1 MSAFFIERPVFA
13 WVLGLVLMLVGLL
26 AIFELPVA
34 QYPSIAPPQIAITVV
49 YPGASAQ
56 TVADTVVRPID
67 QQLSGLDGL
76 EYISSTAASSGAM
89 EIDLTFVQGT
99 DPNIAQVQVQNKLS
113 LAEATLPPEVTAQG
127 IRVTKATK
135 NFMMAIGLISTDGSM
150 SAQDI
155 TDYIASNIE
164 DPITRVSGV
173 GDFTLFGSEYAMRI
187 WLNPGKLYK
196 YALTAGDVATA
207 ITAQNIQVSSGEL
220 GGLPSVKGQRLHA
233 TIIGPTRF
241 ETPEQFETILLKVNT
256 NGSQVLLRDVARVE
270 LGSQTYSQ
278 EALINNEPAGAI
290 ALKLSPGANQL
301 TTEAAVRVQL
311 ARLQQYFPP
320 GLKLVYPLDTEPFIT
335 LSLTEVIKT
344 LVEAVVLVFV
354 VMYIFLQNFRA
365 TLIPTIAVP
374 VVLLGTFG
382 VLSAVGYSIN
392 TLTMLAMVLAVG
404 LLVDD
409 AIVVVE
415 NVERVMAEENLS
427 PRDATRKSMGEIS
440 GALVGIAMVLSAVFL
455 PMAFLGG
462 STGVIYRQFSITIV
476 SAMALSILVALILTP
491 ALCATLLKPKKP
503 GKTRQRGPFAWFN
516 TGFNW
521 TNRNYA
527 RGVTKMIGGSLWSML
542 AFALII
548 AGMVLLFT
556 RLPTGFLPDEDQ
568 ALLFGQVTLPPGAT
582 ASQTAVVNKRV
593 VDYLLDKEKDNVSTA
608 LSVTGFNFA
617 GQAQNAGFLVV
628 SLKSWAQRPLA
639 SQSGAA
645 IAARAMAHFA
655 ATRDA
660 KIFLI
665 QPPAVLELGNASG
678 FDMELVDQG
687 NIGHEKLLAAR
698 NQLLG
703 MAAKDPRLFA
713 VRPNGIEDAPQFQ
726 LVVDR
731 EKANAFGVATADI
744 NTLIEDAF
752 GSSYINLF
760 MRQGRVKQ
768 VYVQGEAT
776 GRMTPDELG
785 LWYLRNSAGGLVPF
799 SAVMSGAWSFGPQK
813 VEGYEGS
820 TSFEI
825 QGAPAPGGSTGSAIA
840 AMEEL
845 AGKLPKGVAYQWT
858 GLSFEQVKAGS
869 QTTALYAVS
878 AIVILLCLAALYES
892 WPIPFAVMLV
902 APLGVIGAIIATL
915 LRGLDNDVY
924 FQVGLLTTVGLAI
937 KNAILIVEFAKGFY
951 DNGESLQD
959 AAVHAAKERLR
970 PILMTSL
977 AFVCGVFPLAIAS
990 GAGAAARTAIGTA
1003 VVGGMITA
1011 TVLAVFFVPVFFVSI
1026 LRLFNVKPR
1035 PTQIPAAARPP
1046 APASVEA

>member
-1 MSAFFIERPVFA
+1 MSAFFIDRPVFA
-13 WVLGLVLMLVGLL
+13 WVLGLVLMLVGGL
-26 AIFELPVA
+26 AILELPVA

-113 LAEATLPPEVTAQG
+113 LAEATLPAEVTAQG
-127 IRVTKATK
+127 IKVTKATK

-150 SAQDI
+150 TAQDI
-155 TDYIASNIE
+155 TDYIASNIQ

-187 WLNPGKLYK
+187 WMDPGKLYE
-196 YALTAGDVATA
+196 YALTAGDVANA
-207 ITAQNIQVSSGEL
+207 ISAQNIQVSSGEL
-220 GGLPSVKGQRLHA
+220 GGLPSVKGQRLDA
-233 TIIGPTRF
+233 TILGPTRF
-241 ETPEQFETILLKVNT
+241 ETPAQFETILLKVNT

-270 LGSQTYSQ
+270 LGAQSYSQ
-278 EALINNEPAGAI
+278 AALINNEPSGAI
-290 ALKLSPGANQL
+290 ALKLAPGANQL
-301 TTEAAVRVQL
+301 TTEAAVRAQL
-311 ARLQQYFPP
+311 TRLQQFFPP

-335 LSLTEVIKT
+335 LSLSEVVKT
-344 LVEAVVLVFV
+344 LFEAVGLVFV
-354 VMYIFLQNFRA
+354 VMYIFLQNIRA

-427 PRDATRKSMGEIS
+427 PRDATRKSMDEIS
-440 GALVGIAMVLSAVFL
+440 GALVGIALVLSAVFL

-476 SAMALSILVALILTP
+476 AAMVLSILVALILTP
-491 ALCATLLKPKKP
+491 ALCASLLKPKKP
-503 GKTRQRGPFAWFN
+503 GKAKQRGPFAWFN
-516 TGFNW
+516 TGFAW
-521 TNRNYA
+521 TNRHYA
-527 RGVTKMIGGSLWSML
+527 GGVTRMIGGSLWSML

-548 AGMVLLFT
+548 VGMGLLFT
-556 RLPTGFLPDEDQ
+556 RLPSGFLPDEDQ
-568 ALLFGQVTLPPGAT
+568 SLLFGQITLPPGAT
-582 ASQTAVVNKRV
+582 AAQTADVDKRV
-593 VDYLLDKEKDNVSTA
+593 VDYLLDKEKDNVNTA

-617 GQAQNAGFLVV
+617 GQAQNAGFLVI
-628 SLKSWAQRPLA
+628 SLKDWAQRPLA

-645 IAARAMAHFA
+645 IAARAMKHFA

-660 KIFLI
+660 KIFVI

-703 MAAKDPRLFA
+703 MAAHDPRLAA
-713 VRPNGIEDAPQFQ
+713 VRPNGIEDAPEYQ

-731 EKANAFGVATADI
+731 QKADAFGLAITDI
-744 NTLIEDAF
+744 NTLIQDAF
-752 GSSYINLF
+752 GSSYVNQF
-760 MRQGRVKQ
+760 MRGGRVKQ

-776 GRMTPDELG
+776 GRMTPDDLG
-785 LWYLRNSAGGLVPF
+785 RWYLRNSAGGLVPF
-799 SAVMSGAWSFGPQK
+799 SAVMNGTWSFGPQK

-825 QGAPAPGGSTGSAIA
+825 EGSPAPGVSTGAAIQ
-840 AMEEL
+840 AMTEL
-845 AGKLPKGVAYQWT
+845 AAKLPKGVATRWT
-858 GLSFEQVKAGS
+858 GLSFEQIKAGS

-878 AIVILLCLAALYES
+878 AVVILLCLAALYES
-892 WPIPFAVMLV
+892 WPIPLAVMLV
-902 APLGVIGAIIATL
+902 APLGVIGAVIATL
-915 LRGLDNDVY
+915 VRGLDNDVY
-924 FQVGLLTTVGLAI
+924 FQVGLLTTAGLAI
-937 KNAILIVEFAKGFY
+937 KNAILIVEFAKGFF
-951 DNGESLQD
+951 DNGATLQD

-977 AFVCGVFPLAIAS
+977 AFVCGVFPLAMAS

-1003 VVGGMITA
+1003 VVGGMVTA
-1011 TVLAVFFVPVFFVSI
+1011 TVLAVFFVPVFFVAV
-1026 LRLFNVKPR
+1026 LRLFKVKPR
-1035 PTQIPAAARPP
+1035 PKQVISPVRAPTVPA
-1046 APASVEA
+1046 EA